1 MRKDIGTSRKLEL
14 HKRTANLDW
23 ESLRTVLAVTRA
35 KSLAGAARALDL
47 QHSTVF
53 RRIEEAERR
62 LGQPLFDRH
71 RGGWT
76 ANSLGETAARAA
88 HAMEQAALEAERQ
101 LLGADARLEGTVRV
115 AASEIIGGY
124 LLARLVPPFLAAHPA
139 VEIEMDVSNRN
150 LDLTRREADIAVRST
165 RTPPESLVGRKLASL
180 PYAVYAAPSLL
191 KRGKTPEL
199 RELPWIG
206 YDERLANVPAARWL
220 ERALQDIRPRLRVDS
235 LAAMLRCA
243 LAGAGAAVLPVFAAS
258 QEGGLVRITDIV
270 PDVATDLWALSHP
283 DLRGNARVRALSDH
297 LAASVPKVLAEI
309 LESGPCSSR
318 LAQCPMSSQRR
329 LGSSGPRGARRSA
342 SVPGFL
348 PTQE

>member
-1 MRKDIGTSRKLEL
+1 MRKETGNVRKLEL
-14 HKRTANLDW
+14 QKRTVNLDW

-35 KSLAGAARALDL
+35 KSLAGAARTLAL
-47 QHSTVF
+47 QHSTVY
-53 RRIEEAERR
+53 RRIEDVERR

-88 HAMEQAALEAERQ
+88 QAMEQAALEAERQ

-115 AASEIIGGY
+115 AASELIGGY

-139 VEIEMDVSNRN
+139 VEIELDLSNRN

-165 RTPPESLVGRKLASL
+165 HTPPESLVGRKLGTL
-180 PYAVYAAPSLL
+180 PYAVYAAPLLL

-220 ERALQDIRPRLRVDS
+220 QRALPDVRARLRVDS

-258 QEGGLVRITDIV
+258 QEDGLVRITDIV
-270 PDVATDLWALSHP
+270 PDVSTDLWALSHP

-297 LAASVPKVLAEI
+297 LAAGVPKLLAGI
-309 LESGPCSSR
+309 LEGGACSSR
-318 LAQCPMSSQRR
+318 LAPCPADR
-329 LGSSGPRGARRSA
+329 ARQK
-342 SVPGFL
+342 
-348 PTQE
+348 TKE

>member
-1 MRKDIGTSRKLEL
+1 MRKETSGRRKPDLQ
-14 HKRTANLDW
+14 KRTANLDW

-47 QHSTVF
+47 RHSTIY

-76 ANSLGETAARAA
+76 ANALGETAARAA
-88 HAMEQAALEAERQ
+88 QAMEQAALEAERQ

-115 AASEIIGGY
+115 AASELIGGY
-124 LLARLVPPFLAAHPA
+124 LLARLVPQFLAEHPGM
-139 VEIEMDVSNRN
+139 EIELDLSNRN
-150 LDLTRREADIAVRST
+150 LDLTRREADIAVRAT
-165 RTPPESLVGRKLASL
+165 LAPPESLLGRKLATL

-199 RELPWIG
+199 RALPWIG
-206 YDERLANVPAARWL
+206 YDERLAMIPAARWL
-220 ERALQDIRPRLRVDS
+220 ERALHDIDIRPRLRVDS

-258 QEGGLVRITDIV
+258 QEDGLVRITDIV
-270 PDVATDLWALSHP
+270 PEISNDLWALSHP

-297 LAASVPKVLAEI
+297 LAASVPKVLAAI
-309 LESGPCSSR
+309 LEGGACSSR
-318 LAQCPMSSQRR
+318 LAPCPLDR
-329 LGSSGPRGARRSA
+329 ARRKTSIKRRM
-342 SVPGFL
+342 SR
-348 PTQE
+348 